1 MPATRIET
9 RRGWLGNRR
18 RELVEAVQRALQT
31 GLLIPDSDRC
41 IRLTEYD
48 DDAMIAPPEKG
59 PSYLVI
65 EVTLFSGRSV
75 EAKRRLYAALVEELG
90 QLGIPEGD
98 IKTVLIEVDPVNW
111 GLRGVPASEIDL
123 GYKIDV

>member
-1 MPATRIET
+1 MPATRIGT

-18 RELVEAVQRALQT
+18 GELVEAVQRALQT
-31 GLLIPDSDRC
+31 GLLIPDNDRC

-48 DDAMIAPPEKG
+48 DDAMLAPPEKG
-59 PSYLVI
+59 PSYLLI

-75 EAKRRLYAALVEELG
+75 EAKRRLYAALVEELEP
-90 QLGIPEGD
+90 LGIPAGD
-98 IKTVLIEVDPVNW
+98 IKTILIEVDSVNW
-111 GLRGVPASEIDL
+111 GLQGVPASEIDL

>member
-18 RELVEAVQRALQT
+18 GELVEAVQRALQT
-31 GLLIPDSDRC
+31 GLLIPDHDRC

-48 DDAMIAPPEKG
+48 DDAMIAPPGKG

-65 EVTLFSGRSV
+65 EVTLFSGRTI
-75 EAKRRLYAALVEELG
+75 EAKRRLYAALVEELRP
-90 QLGIPEGD
+90 LGIPAGD

-111 GLRGVPASEIDL
+111 GLRGVPTSEIDL